1 MSLQFDF
8 NNLFDFSVQEHGV
21 SQQDIDEILPEV
33 QKAAAHLKKIIADP
47 SARIKL
53 NLEWV
58 NLPKQDKKEITVIEK
73 LGRQISKK
81 YENVLFLGIGG
92 SYLGLKAAQDA
103 LAAPYYN
110 EFKSLRKNLPR
121 IYLEGNNLDPDT
133 LNTLLKNLNPKK
145 TFVVVISKSGETTE
159 TKAAF
164 ILVEAWLK
172 KGIGVK
178 YGRQILAITD
188 PESGS
193 LRKKVELEQKKDP
206 LSFQS
211 LPLLKGVGGRYSEFN
226 MGLLHLAIIGIDIS
240 KLFLGAQD
248 MFARCSQGDVLKNPA
263 YMYALLHTIL
273 YRKKAKSLA
282 ILMPFSQTL
291 KSTADWYVQ
300 LLAESLGKKY
310 HRKIQVDKNGI
321 ENWLADK
328 ENLFKGGRTPISA
341 CGTNDLHSIQQ
352 NNVEGENNKVVTFIR
367 VEKFKTELKIPAG
380 SDGSAARTINPDQDG
395 GINILSGKKFSQLM
409 QLAQEATEWA
419 LVSQSR
425 PNCTI
430 IMPEVNAYNWGA
442 LLFFFE
448 MATAFEGELQ
458 NVNAFDQP
466 GVEGYKNYMY
476 YKLGKPGIPQTIAD
490 EIKNKP
496 LIKDPKYIL

>member
-1 MSLQFDF
+1 MGIKFDF
-8 NNLFDFSVQEHGV
+8 NNMFSFNVGEQGV
-21 SQQDIDEILPEV
+21 SQQDIDEIMPDAR
-33 QKAAAHLKKIIADP
+33 KADAHLKKIIAD
-47 SARIKL
+47 SCARIKL

-58 NLPKQDKKEITVIEK
+58 KLPEQDKEVIAGIQK
-73 LGRQISKK
+73 LAGQIRAK

-103 LAAPYYN
+103 LCPPYYN
-110 EFKSLRKNLPR
+110 EFKSLRKKSPR

-133 LNTLLKNLNPKK
+133 LQALLKNLNPKK

-164 ILVEAWLK
+164 IVAQAWLK
-172 KGIGVK
+172 KSIGVK

-188 PESGS
+188 PDSGS
-193 LRKKVELEQKKDP
+193 LRKIVEAEQKKDA
-206 LSFQS
+206 LSFRN
-211 LPLLKGVGGRYSEFN
+211 LPLLKGVGGRFSEFN
-226 MGLLHLAIIGIDIS
+226 MGLLHLAIVGVNIPEMFS
-240 KLFLGAQD
+240 GAKE
-248 MFARCSQGDVLKNPA
+248 MFDRCSQDDLMKNPA

-282 ILMPFSQTL
+282 ILMPFSQSL

-310 HRKIQVDKNGI
+310 HRKIEVGTDGA
-321 ENWLADK
+321 ENWLADEK
-328 ENLFKGGRTPISA
+328 SLFSKGRTPISA
-341 CGTNDLHSIQQ
+341 AGTNDLHSIQQ
-352 NNVEGENNKVVTFIR
+352 NNVEGEDNKVLTFIR
-367 VEKFKTELKIPAG
+367 VEKFKTDLKIPGAG
-380 SDGSAARTINPDQDG
+380 DL
-395 GINILSGKKFSQLM
+395 LSGKSFSSLM
-409 QLAQEATEWA
+409 HLAQEATEWA
-419 LVSQSR
+419 LVSESR

-430 IMPEVNAYNWGA
+430 IMPEVSAYNWGA

-448 MATAFEGELQ
+448 MATAFEGELL
-458 NVNAFDQP
+458 NINAFDQP

-476 YKLGKPGIPQTIAD
+476 YKLGKPGIPPAVA
-490 EIKNKP
+490 EAIKNKP

>member
-1 MSLQFDF
+1 MGLKFDF
-8 NNLFDFSVQEHGV
+8 NNMFDFSVREHGV
-21 SQQDIDEILPEV
+21 SQQDIAEILPEA

-47 SARIKL
+47 DTRVKL

-58 NLPKQDKKEITVIEK
+58 KLPQQKEETIAGIEK
-73 LGRQISKK
+73 IARQIAKK
-81 YENVLFLGIGG
+81 YENVISLGIGG

-103 LAAPYYN
+103 LCAPYYN
-110 EFKSLRKNLPR
+110 EFKSLRKKAPR
-121 IYLEGNNLDPDT
+121 IYFEGNNLDADT
-133 LNTLLKNLNPKK
+133 LAVLLKNLNPKK
-145 TFVVVISKSGETTE
+145 TFVIVISKSGETTE

-172 KGIGVK
+172 KAIGLK

-193 LRKKVELEQKKDP
+193 LRKRVDTEQKKDV

-211 LPLLKGVGGRYSEFN
+211 LPLLKGVGGRFSEFN
-226 MGLLHLAIIGIDIS
+226 MGLVHLAIVGVNIR
-240 KLFLGAQD
+240 KLLTGAQE
-248 MFARCSQGDVLKNPA
+248 MFARCSDDDILKNPA
-263 YMYALLHTIL
+263 YLYALLHNIL

-300 LLAESLGKKY
+300 LLAESLGKNN
-310 HRKIQVDKNGI
+310 Q
-321 ENWLADK
+321 
-328 ENLFKGGRTPISA
+328 GRTPISA
-341 CGTNDLHSIQQ
+341 SGTNDLHSIQQ

-367 VEKFKTELKIPAG
+367 VEKFKTELKIPAKH
-380 SDGSAARTINPDQDG
+380 DF
-395 GINILSGKKFSQLM
+395 LSGKSFSELM
-409 QLAQEATEWA
+409 RLAQEACAWA
-419 LVSQSR
+419 LVSRSR

-442 LLFFFE
+442 LLFFLE
-448 MATAFEGELQ
+448 LATAFEGELL

-476 YKLGKPGIPQTIAD
+476 YKLGKPGIPQAITE

-496 LIKDPKYIL
+496 LIKNPEYIL

>member
-1 MSLQFDF
+1 MSLKFDF
-8 NNLFDFSVQEHGV
+8 NNMFSFNIGAHGV
-21 SQQDIDEILPEV
+21 SQQDIDEILPEA
-33 QKAAAHLKKIIADP
+33 QLCAAHLKKIIANP
-47 SARIKL
+47 QARVKL

-58 NLPKQDKKEITVIEK
+58 TLFQQDKEEIAKIQK
-73 LGRQISKK
+73 LGKQISRK
-81 YENVLFLGIGG
+81 YENVIFLGIGG

-103 LAAPYYN
+103 LCAPYYN
-110 EFKSLRKNLPR
+110 EFKPLRKKSPR

-133 LNTLLKNLNPKK
+133 LQVLLKNLKPKK

-164 ILVEAWLK
+164 ALVEAWLK
-172 KGIGVK
+172 KGVGK
-178 YGRQILAITD
+178 QYGRQIFAITD
-188 PESGS
+188 PQSGA
-193 LRKKVELEQKKDP
+193 LREKVEREQKKDA
-206 LSFQS
+206 LSFRAF
-211 LPLLKGVGGRYSEFN
+211 PILKGVGGRFSEFN
-226 MGLLHLAIIGIDIS
+226 MGLIHLAIVGVNIDE
-240 KLFLGAQD
+240 LFSGVKE
-248 MFARCSQGDVLKNPA
+248 MFKRCSQDDLLKNPA
-263 YMYALLHTIL
+263 YMYALLHTVL

-310 HRKIQVDKNGI
+310 HRKIQVGSDGV

-328 ENLFKGGRTPISA
+328 ESLFSRGRTPIA
-341 CGTNDLHSIQQ
+341 AAGTNDLHSIQQ
-352 NNVEGENNKVVTFIR
+352 NNVEGEDNKVITFIR
-367 VEKFKTELKIPAG
+367 VEQFKTDLKIPG
-380 SDGSAARTINPDQDG
+380 TGDL
-395 GINILSGKKFSQLM
+395 LSGKSFSALM
-409 QLAQEATEWA
+409 HLAQEATEWA
-419 LVSQSR
+419 LVFESR

-430 IMPEVNAYNWGA
+430 AISEVSAFNWGA
-442 LLFFFE
+442 LLFFFQ
-448 MATAFEGELQ
+448 MATAFEGELL

-476 YKLGKPGIPQTIAD
+476 YKLGKSGIPQAVTE